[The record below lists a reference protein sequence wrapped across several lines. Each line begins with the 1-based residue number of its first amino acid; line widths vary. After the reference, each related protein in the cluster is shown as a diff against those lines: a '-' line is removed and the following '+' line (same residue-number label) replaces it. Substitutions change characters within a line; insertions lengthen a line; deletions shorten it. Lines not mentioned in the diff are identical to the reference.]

1 MSSISC
7 ARTSCIDLKANRIHL
22 NAPSVSAAGVRSV
35 IQLFAVA
42 LGAASL
48 AACAQSSVVTEKS
61 ELLAA
66 RRQASPEHNRTTS
79 FVTNRRVAVAKKAYP
94 VRQKCS
100 RDTGCVAWTCQLLHR
115 RDTDRE
121 RRKVRYERIDRRSSY
136 VAIRHPVARDKRR
149 YWAVRDSSGQ

>member
-1 MSSISC
+1 MFSTSC
-7 ARTSCIDLKANRIHL
+7 ARTSYVDTKANRIHL
-22 NAPSVSAAGVRSV
+22 KAPSVSAAGVRSV

-79 FVTNRRVAVAKKAYP
+79 FATRVVVAKKHTPFA
-94 VRQKCS
+94 KNAA
-100 RDTGCVAWTCQLLHR
+100 G
-115 RDTDRE
+115 
-121 RRKVRYERIDRRSSY
+121 
-136 VAIRHPVARDKRR
+136 
-149 YWAVRDSSGQ
+149 

>member
-22 NAPSVSAAGVRSV
+22 NARSVSAAGVRSV

-48 AACAQSSVVTEKS
+48 AACAQSSVVTQKS
-61 ELLAA
+61 ELPAA
-66 RRQASPEHNRTTS
+66 RRQASLEHNRKTS
-79 FVTNRRVAVAKKAYP
+79 FVTNRRVAVTKKHTPYKNA
-94 VRQKCS
+94 
-100 RDTGCVAWTCQLLHR
+100 DTGCIAWTCQLLHR
-115 RDTDRE
+115 RNTDRE
-121 RRKVRYERIDRRSSY
+121 RRKVRYARIDRRSSY
-136 VAIRHPVARDKRR
+136 VAIRHQVARDKRR